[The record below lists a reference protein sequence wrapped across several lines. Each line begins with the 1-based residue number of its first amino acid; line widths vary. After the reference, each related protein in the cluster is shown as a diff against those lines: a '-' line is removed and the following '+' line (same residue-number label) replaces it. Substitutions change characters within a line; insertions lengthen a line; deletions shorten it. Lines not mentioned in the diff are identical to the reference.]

1 MNNSKWMLHHFHDLD
16 VDADCRTAPAW
27 YYEAAEIL
35 LVDYEG
41 EALLVLY
48 SVMRFGGLSPLYPLI
63 HGDCYDRGYSA
74 ALLFEGDGI
83 YPTGKYILRERL
95 PYKPIAIALLKSELI
110 TAGALEKPQPIIRD
124 YDTELLTDELRDW
137 CNNQDIAIRYIETEI
152 HSIVDIQN
160 RLPPSEITYQ
170 SQILYWQPTSIETQG
185 SIYLYNELSYS
196 FHKLRLP
203 ALRLFGNAEDNCYIS
218 EVYFIVD
225 EREHA
230 ETIQNLATGLF
241 HAHSNCSGIP
251 FSKQRLLSTKI
262 IITDELASPADQPL
276 SIEEIE
282 QYHPN
287 AIVQAVDHLT
297 VFDSKIDA
305 KISEAIEEAIKDGA
319 DAASDYLMAHGESS
333 WPCGGAHVQTFE
345 ITHSIVQHM
354 IRSGLVETLEDYAVL
369 DLHWMH
375 YSVSRYVNEA
385 ACTAACETLSRRLG
399 VYFYMS
405 GYDDW

>member
-1 MNNSKWMLHHFHDLD
+1 MNSSKWMFHHFHDLD

-137 CNNQDIAIRYIETEI
+137 CNNQDIAIRHIETEI

-185 SIYLYNELSYS
+185 SIYLYNALSYS

-203 ALRLFGNAEDNCYIS
+203 AIRLFGNAEDNCYIS

-230 ETIQNLATGLF
+230 ETIQNLATGLY
-241 HAHSNCSGIP
+241 HAHSNCSGTA
-251 FSKQRLLSTKI
+251 FSKQKLLNTKI
-262 IITDELASPADQPL
+262 IITDELSSPADQSL
-276 SIEEIE
+276 TIEEIE

-287 AIVQAVDHLT
+287 AIVPAVDNLT
-297 VFDSKIDA
+297 VFDASID
-305 KISEAIEEAIKDGA
+305 KEISDAIEESVKKGI
-319 DAASDYLMAHGESS
+319 AAAQDFIAVHGEPD
-333 WPCGGAHVQTFE
+333 WPCGGAHAQTFE
-345 ITHSIVQHM
+345 ITHPIVQHM
-354 IRSGLVETLEDYAVL
+354 IRSRLVVVL
-369 DLHWMH
+369 DDFAILALHGMH
-375 YSVSRYVNEA
+375 YSSSRYVHEA
-385 ACTAACETLSRRLG
+385 ACAAACEILRSRLG
-399 VYFYMS
+399 VSFYEH
-405 GYDDW
+405 GYDD